1 MSTIRRQSIISS
13 VIVYIGFALGIFN
26 TYLFTREGGLTKEQ
40 LGVTGLFIAFANIM
54 FSVAS
59 FAMPSYIHKFFPY
72 YKAHAEKGRNDQL
85 AWALLL
91 PCLGFTIVLFAGI
104 LLKPVVVDRIFNNSP
119 EILRYYYWTFAFGF
133 GYTLFMILEA
143 YAWMQGKAVLSNLL
157 KEVVFRAIIT
167 LLIVGITIGL
177 VPDFDAF
184 IYIYA
189 FSYLAIVIYLLFY
202 FHRRGQL
209 QLSFSVSRVT
219 RRFRKKILALITYV
233 WGGSLI
239 FNVSNVFDTI
249 ILAAVAPNGAGAA
262 GIFTVAQ
269 NISSLMQAPQRA
281 IVSASIG
288 PLSQAWKD
296 KDMGKIRRIYQ
307 RSSINQLL
315 FASAVFCLIWLN
327 FDDGIRTF
335 NIQGDYAA
343 AKWVF
348 FFIGLYKI
356 IDMGSGLN
364 AQIIGTSTFWKF
376 EFTTGMILLALMLPL
391 NWQLTRHLGILGPA
405 VANLISFTVYNSIR
419 FGFLWKKFGMQPFND
434 KTLYT
439 LLLAGGSYAVCYF
452 AFSNEFGITWIV
464 LRSALFAIL
473 FGAGTLLLRLSPDAR
488 PVLAAVGKRLRPGR

>member
-72 YKAHAEKGRNDQL
+72 YKAHAEKGKNDQL

-91 PCLGFTIVLFAGI
+91 PCIGFTMVLFAGI
-104 LLKPVVVDRIFNNSP
+104 ALKPVVVDRIFNNSP

-133 GYTLFMILEA
+133 GYTIFMVLEA

-167 LLIVGITIGL
+167 VLIVLITVGL
-177 VPDFDAF
+177 LPDFDRF
-184 IYIYA
+184 ITIYA
-189 FSYLAIVIYLLFY
+189 FSYLALAVYLVFY
-202 FHRRGQL
+202 FYSRGEL
-209 QLSFSVSRVT
+209 PLSFSVSRVT
-219 RRFRKKILALITYV
+219 RRFRKKIITLVSYV

-239 FNVSNVFDTI
+239 FNISNVFDTI

-281 IVSASIG
+281 IVSASVG

-296 KDMGKIRRIYQ
+296 KDMGKIQRIYQ
-307 RSSINQLL
+307 SSSINQLL
-315 FASAVFCLIWLN
+315 FATAVFCLIWLN
-327 FDDGIRTF
+327 FDDGLRTF

-343 AKWVF
+343 AKWAF
-348 FFIGLYKI
+348 FFIGIYKI

-364 AQIIGTSTFWKF
+364 SQIIGTSSFWKF

-391 NWQLTRHLGILGPA
+391 NWQLTRYLGILGPA
-405 VANLISFTVYNSIR
+405 VANLISFTVYNGIR
-419 FGFLWKKFGMQPFND
+419 FGFLWKKFGMQPFNS
-434 KTLYT
+434 KTVYT
-439 LLLAGGSYAVCYF
+439 LLLAGVGYTLCYF
-452 AFSNEFGITWIV
+452 IFDSFSGIIWIMA
-464 LRSALFAIL
+464 RSIL
-473 FGAGTLLLRLSPDAR
+473 FISIFATGMMVLQLSPDMG
-488 PVLAAVGKRLRPGR
+488 PVLQSIGKRLRPGS